1 MVLSCYIT
9 TNQWI
14 WSDSNKK
21 LYNAHKMQNIKTIQT
36 SWSHYPYGG
45 AQKRTK
51 KVTSSSIVSLVGT
64 CFVFLAFDSA
74 NSMGLLQKLVHC
86 PRCSSPSP
94 NAALL
99 ARLKYEVSGI
109 DSLPAGFLYQF
120 TFCIVLWS
128 CNQVMSW
135 HSAPSST
142 SVPSHPTAFPTTVWW
157 QADKNSFVFTLVCK
171 NITTRVP
178 LTLRSLN

>member
-1 MVLSCYIT
+1 M
-9 TNQWI
+9 
-14 WSDSNKK
+14 KK
-21 LYNAHKMQNIKTIQT
+21 LYTAHEIQNIKTIQT
-36 SWSHYPYGG
+36 SWSHHPYGG

-51 KVTSSSIVSLVGT
+51 QATSSSIVSLVRT
-64 CFVFLAFDSA
+64 CFVFLAFVSA

-109 DSLPAGFLYQF
+109 DSLPAGFLRVYQF
-120 TFCIVLWS
+120 MFCIVLWP

-135 HSAPSST
+135 HSAPSSP
-142 SVPSHPTAFPTTVWW
+142 SVPSHPTAFRTAESDDRQTRTVSSLCSSVRTLQIGFLEFTTHTNAFRGRWVP
-157 QADKNSFVFTLVCK
+157 V
-171 NITTRVP
+171 TT
-178 LTLRSLN
+178 T